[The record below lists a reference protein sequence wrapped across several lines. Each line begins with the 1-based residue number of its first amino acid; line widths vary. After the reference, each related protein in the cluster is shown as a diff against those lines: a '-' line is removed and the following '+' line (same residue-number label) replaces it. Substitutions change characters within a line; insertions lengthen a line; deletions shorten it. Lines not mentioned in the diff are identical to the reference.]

1 MNVGPE
7 AGSLRS
13 VSEKLK
19 VVILR
24 DLLPAGRRDLEE
36 HFEVAVLGLEADRQQ
51 MLSGVAGADGLVTD
65 LTFAVDGEL
74 LDAAGPQLKV
84 VANFGVGYDNVDLDA
99 CAERGVTVTNT
110 PDVLTNATAELAL
123 ALAMAAARD
132 LPGAERDLRDGRWGG
147 WDPGQWR
154 GFELSG
160 ATIGVVG
167 AGRIGGRFLELVSG
181 FGGKRL
187 YTARSAKPDLEARLG
202 ARRVELDE
210 LLAQSDLIS
219 LHAPGGPD
227 TRHMIDERAIGRL
240 KPTAVLVNTGRGTLV
255 DSEALARALEEGRIG
270 AAGLDVFEGEPDV
283 PEGLLKAPR
292 VALAPHIGS
301 ATYHARDAMSR
312 TVAAN
317 VVAVLSGANPPN
329 RVV

>member
-1 MNVGPE
+1 M
-7 AGSLRS
+7 
-13 VSEKLK
+13 K
-19 VVILR
+19 VVIVR
-24 DLLPAGRRDLEE
+24 ELLPAGRELLEQR
-36 HFEVAVLGLEADRQQ
+36 FEVTSLGLDATRDE
-51 MLSGVAGADGLVTD
+51 MLEGVRGAEGLVTD

-74 LDAAGPQLKV
+74 LDAAGPQLDV

-99 CAERGVTVTNT
+99 CAARDITVTNT

-132 LPGAERDLRDGRWGG
+132 LPGAERDLREGRWGG

-167 AGRIGGRFLELVSG
+167 AGRIGGRFLELAAG
-181 FGGKRL
+181 FGGERL
-187 YTARSAKPDLEARLG
+187 YTARSTKPDLEGKLG

-210 LLAQSDLIS
+210 LLSQSDLIS
-219 LHAPGGPD
+219 LHAPGGPE
-227 TRHMIDERAIGRL
+227 TRHMIDERAIGL
-240 KPTAVLVNTGRGTLV
+240 IKPTAVLVNTGRGTLV

-270 AAGLDVFEGEPDV
+270 AAGLDVFEGEPEV
-283 PEGLLKAPR
+283 PQSLLDAPR

-301 ATYHARDAMSR
+301 ATYRARDAMSR
-312 TVAAN
+312 TVAEN
-317 VVAVLSGANPPN
+317 VIAALSGANPPN

>member
-1 MNVGPE
+1 M
-7 AGSLRS
+7 
-13 VSEKLK
+13 
-19 VVILR
+19 ILR
-24 DLLPAGRRDLEE
+24 ELLPAGRELLEG
-36 HFEVAVLGLEADRQQ
+36 HFEVDSLGLDASREE
-51 MLSGVAGADGLVTD
+51 MLAAAAGAEGLVTD

-99 CAERGVTVTNT
+99 CAERGVIVTNT

-132 LPGAERDLRDGRWGG
+132 LPGAERDLRDGRWRG

-160 ATIGVVG
+160 ATIGVAG

-181 FGGKRL
+181 FGGRRL
-187 YTARSAKPDLEARLG
+187 YTARSPKPELETGLG

-210 LLAQSDLIS
+210 LLAESDLVS
-219 LHAPGGPD
+219 LHAPGGPG
-227 TRHMIDERAIGRL
+227 TRHMIDERAIGL
-240 KPTAVLVNTGRGTLV
+240 MKPTAVLVNTGRGTLI
-255 DSEALARALEEGRIG
+255 DSDALARALVEDRIG
-270 AAGLDVFEGEPDV
+270 AAGLDVFDGEPEV
-283 PEGLLKAPR
+283 PAALLAAPR

-301 ATYHARDAMSR
+301 ATYRSRDAMSR

-317 VVAVLSGANPPN
+317 VIAALSGEDPPN
-329 RVV
+329 RVVQV